1 MIVPLTRTTKIQ
13 KIRTGY
19 IRSVTLHISA
29 GEHRLKSDDKVINPY
44 GL

>member
-1 MIVPLTRTTKIQ
+1 MIVPLTRTSEIKIN
-13 KIRTGY
+13 IVTGQ
-19 IRSVTLHISA
+19 LHISA

>member
-1 MIVPLTRTTKIQ
+1 MIVPLTRTSKIEIIIATEQ
-13 KIRTGY
+13 
-19 IRSVTLHISA
+19 LHISA